1 MGKRNLKVLGVF
13 VTKTDY
19 SFFADVAE
27 KNVLEICCGSGH
39 SLKYLSDKGAT
50 ELWGLDLSQ
59 KQLDN
64 AGKFEH
70 IISLLRRRL

>member
-19 SFFADVAE
+19 SFFADVAG
-27 KNVLEICCGSGH
+27 KKVLEICCGSGH